1 MHRPTFCL
9 SLRTTS
15 AMVNILAGAWLG
27 SDTTAVRSAPHLR
40 GAGVALPPPLFSSS
54 RAFI

>member
-1 MHRPTFCL
+1 
-9 SLRTTS
+9 
-15 AMVNILAGAWLG
+15 
-27 SDTTAVRSAPHLR
+27 VRSAPHLR